1 MTHAIAY
8 RVGPT
13 LVLGAL
19 FVFAARAACAEE
31 GSPAAPP
38 APAAAP
44 ARAAAAPAPQDEA
57 RPAEAKPAET
67 QPPAAPS
74 PEGKPSEAKPAET
87 KPAEAK
93 PLKAPARRT
102 LSPEEIRQL
111 PVFTRLDDATLQEI
125 LEKGKALLGDVKDN
139 TFDYDEEAF
148 YWLLHLVSRLKP
160 DLLTPDAEPLPYSA
174 LLAMPSLY
182 RGEPVTI
189 RGAYLTVEKHR
200 VPALALQKD
209 VPFIYPCTVKEH
221 PADQNRPLATVIVT
235 EDPTT
240 YLRSGDDVYV
250 KGYFY
255 KIRRYQGTRGE
266 GFAPMIIAQRLV
278 PADQTSATE
287 APATGD
293 RPTGAF
299 SDPTFMIALGIVAVL
314 LGAFITLRVLIRKA
328 KHDGT
333 DKRSTKVH
341 RFRLR
346 RPDRPAPPA
355 GGGPGGAGGGPKP

>member
-8 RVGPT
+8 RVGLT

-19 FVFAARAACAEE
+19 FVFGVGAAYAEE
-31 GSPAAPP
+31 NSSAAPP
-38 APAAAP
+38 APAA
-44 ARAAAAPAPQDEA
+44 PAPQDEN
-57 RPAEAKPAET
+57 KPT
-67 QPPAAPS
+67 
-74 PEGKPSEAKPAET
+74 
-87 KPAEAK
+87 EAK

-102 LSPEEIRQL
+102 LTPEEIRQL

-139 TFDYDEEAF
+139 AFGYDEEAF

-160 DLLTPDAEPLPYSA
+160 DLLKPDAEPLPYSA
-174 LLAMPSLY
+174 LLATPSLY

-221 PADQNRPLATVIVT
+221 PADENRPLATVIVT

-278 PADQTSATE
+278 PADQTSAAE
-287 APATGD
+287 APPTGD
-293 RPTGAF
+293 RHTGAF
-299 SDPTFMIALGIVAVL
+299 SDPTFMIALGIIAVL
-314 LGAFITLRVLIRKA
+314 MGAFITLRVLIRKP

-333 DKRSTKVH
+333 DKRSTRVH
-341 RFRLR
+341 KFRLR
-346 RPDRPAPPA
+346 RPDRPTPA
-355 GGGPGGAGGGPKP
+355 AGSGPGGAGGGPKP